1 MFIIS
6 TIHFLSCM
14 ILLGEALTRIAH
26 SRATAKGLYWTER
39 WPQILDAVGWCAV
52 ALGAIASSAIVSFI
66 GPPVCLGGLF
76 LHLETPTL
84 SELLVLA
91 GAALVII
98 RCRLSKK

>member
-1 MFIIS
+1 MLIIS
-6 TIHFLSCM
+6 IIHFLSCM

>member
-6 TIHFLSCM
+6 IIHFLSCM

-66 GPPVCLGGLF
+66 GPPICLGGLF

-91 GAALVII
+91 GAALVVI

>member
-1 MFIIS
+1 MFFIS
-6 TIHFLSCM
+6 IIHFLACM

-52 ALGAIASSAIVSFI
+52 ALGAIASSPILSFV

-76 LHLETPTL
+76 LRLEVPTL
-84 SELLVLA
+84 AELLVLA
-91 GAALVII
+91 GSAALVV
-98 RCRLSKK
+98 RCRLGKK